1 MGRRAG
7 DFAGW
12 LIFGMRPVPLGV
24 LTATLSAGQ
33 TEERLICNLS
43 PATSC
48 IEGWRVGVAEAGAV
62 GATDVNGC
70 GHSGVS
76 RSDRCRALRGI
87 GHRSSAIAAPVPAPP
102 SGKPARSSVIKL
114 FEPDIQTA

>member
-1 MGRRAG
+1 VGRRAG

-24 LTATLSAGQ
+24 LTATLSEGQ
-33 TEERLICNLS
+33 TEQRLICNLS

-48 IEGWRVGVAEAGAV
+48 IEPTAPASGN
-62 GATDVNGC
+62 TDAPPR
-70 GHSGVS
+70 H
-76 RSDRCRALRGI
+76 RRERLRTFG
-87 GHRSSAIAAPVPAPP
+87 RQPQRPPP